1 MLGSVISAL
10 HILFCLLLISN
21 KIQNVPILKMKKNL
35 SSKITGLPN
44 SLLKHGSNSKV
55 FEWTFLSVDFL
66 VSSAL
71 LGIKRSE
78 VWITPS

>member
-1 MLGSVISAL
+1 ML
-10 HILFCLLLISN
+10 
-21 KIQNVPILKMKKNL
+21 PILKMQKNL

-44 SLLKHGSNSKV
+44 SLLKHDANSKV
-55 FEWTFLSVDFL
+55 FEWTFLSVAFL

-78 VWITPS
+78 VWITLS